1 MVGPFR
7 TAISDIHRIP
17 TSSFITELEVSGENS
32 FARFIIVLLRLD
44 WQLFTTL
51 EKVYA
56 YLIIRTNSGSRDLL
70 DLVFAW
76 KETTIGQDTDDIV
89 KNSLFILIRISDKLY
104 ALSLIESKKNL
115 VSLKA
120 VFDQR
125 FICGVSKYFSERC
138 CSYL

>member
-1 MVGPFR
+1 MHIWLSEQTLDVDR
-7 TAISDIHRIP
+7 EISWI
-17 TSSFITELEVSGENS
+17 SS
-32 FARFIIVLLRLD
+32 
-44 WQLFTTL
+44 
-51 EKVYA
+51 
-56 YLIIRTNSGSRDLL
+56 
-70 DLVFAW
+70 W

-89 KNSLFILIRISDKLY
+89 KNSLFILIRISDKLH